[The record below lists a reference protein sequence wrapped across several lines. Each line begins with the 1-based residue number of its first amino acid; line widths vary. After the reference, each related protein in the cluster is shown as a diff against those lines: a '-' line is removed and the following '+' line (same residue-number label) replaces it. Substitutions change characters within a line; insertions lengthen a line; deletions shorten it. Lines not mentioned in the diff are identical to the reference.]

1 MSSNP
6 LQVRPF
12 LGTCALLALVSCT
25 SKAAFEGPRLPFSIA
40 LLPIRS
46 LSNFAELPEDTEGLT
61 NMTLTIDTTSF
72 TDQLATG
79 LEEVCF
85 VRADTVLPPDT
96 GEEGQLDQDASEVK
110 LVRAA
115 LASGADLIL
124 ECKLQYS
131 PSILCERTVFGG
143 VGWFLFALGGPFGIL
158 LEEHTYYA
166 DVVLHATF
174 YDAAMIYDAEMDSDE
189 FLSEWAKGR
198 VVGFD
203 RTFPGIALDMIDRAD
218 GPGDY
223 AMALIMPAGYI
234 ATESES
240 LQVTIHE
247 DVLSSLSQQ
256 VASRVLQLRAS
267 LIRSSG
273 KEAGVF
279 AFDPDQFAIDQG
291 IDGKIKI
298 SGQVRLFP
306 SPVVD
311 RMDAYRISMGA
322 KGEGEWVD
330 FKDVDTPDPGT
341 DTEGS
346 SKLYRIDD
354 CVLQSSDAE
363 TLKLELRA
371 GSRDRYIR
379 SYTFPL
385 EPRTLK

>member
-1 MSSNP
+1 
-6 LQVRPF
+6 
-12 LGTCALLALVSCT
+12 
-25 SKAAFEGPRLPFSIA
+25 
-40 LLPIRS
+40 LPIEHS
-46 LSNFAELPEDTEGLT
+46 TFAKASEDAEGLT
-61 NMTLTIDTTSF
+61 SMTIAIDPTSF
-72 TDQLATG
+72 ADQLAID
-79 LEEVCF
+79 LEAVSF
-85 VRADTVLPPDT
+85 VRVGTVLAPDS
-96 GEEGQLDQDASEVK
+96 GRDEQIDQDAQEEA
-110 LVRAA
+110 LVTEARE
-115 LASGADLIL
+115 SGADLLL
-124 ECKLQYS
+124 ECRLEYS

-143 VGWFLFALGGPFGIL
+143 IGWFLFALGGPFGIL

-166 DVVLHATF
+166 DVTLHATF
-174 YDAAMIYDAEMDSDE
+174 YDAAMMGGGEVRLGSA
-189 FLSEWAKGR
+189 AGR
-198 VVGFD
+198 VVLV
-203 RTFPGIALDMIDRAD
+203 TTSFPGVALDMIDRAD
-218 GPGDY
+218 GPEDY

-240 LQVTIHE
+240 LQVTIQE
-247 DVLSSLSQQ
+247 DVLASLSQQ
-256 VASRVLQLRAS
+256 LASRVLKWRDR

-291 IDGKIKI
+291 VDGKIKI

-311 RMDAYRISMGA
+311 RMNAYRISMGA

-346 SKLYRIDD
+346 SKLYRFES
-354 CVLQSSDAE
+354 VLQSSDAD
-363 TLKLELRA
+363 TLKLELMA
-371 GSRDRYIR
+371 GSRDTYTR